1 MTGFYMKCYTGLKWV
16 NEDFWPTNINSS
28 VFLIN
33 PLIANP
39 TKWSNTLK
47 QFFGKLPT
55 SCLNVF
61 DHFVGLALKGLK
73 FISRIIRLVC
83 RLLGWAYMTLCAIFY
98 HLSNFEIVKNT
109 HGGEF
114 LSVKLQTE
122 ACDFTEKTL

>member
-1 MTGFYMKCYTGLKWV
+1 MKCNTGLKWV

-73 FISRIIRLVC
+73 FILRIIRLVC

-98 HLSNFEIVKNT
+98 HLSNIEIVKNT

>member
-1 MTGFYMKCYTGLKWV
+1 MKYNTGLKWV
-16 NEDFWPTNINSS
+16 NEDLWPTNINNS
-28 VFLIN
+28 VILIK

-55 SCLNVF
+55 SCLNLF

-73 FISRIIRLVC
+73 FILQIIRLVYQ
-83 RLLGWAYMTLCAIFY
+83 LLGWAYVMLCTSFY
-98 HLSNFEIVKNT
+98 HLNNFEIVKNT

-122 ACDFTEKTL
+122 ACDFTKRTP